1 MDAQIGA
8 LTGDPSFKQHA
19 ARGDPCPGPLRPCK
33 PLLIEV
39 QPPVGASQQDPG
51 KGNVQNNYYV
61 TSVSF
66 TTQDR
71 GELNIPPTRKTGFLK
86 PFHRVKIKR
95 SHSHGFVFLLLSID
109 KRWPKGDICAAFR
122 GGSQWTPAQTIKHFG
137 NY

>member
-8 LTGDPSFKQHA
+8 LTGDPTFKQHA

-71 GELNIPPTRKTGFLK
+71 GELNIPPTREKGF
-86 PFHRVKIKR
+86 
-95 SHSHGFVFLLLSID
+95 
-109 KRWPKGDICAAFR
+109 
-122 GGSQWTPAQTIKHFG
+122 
-137 NY
+137 